1 MSMLKGYR
9 PSSALQA
16 MSSVYHE
23 TFNVCLQNLM
33 IVDLFNCAFI
43 EVRFV

>member
-16 MSSVYHE
+16 MFSVYHG
-23 TFNVCLQNLM
+23 TFNAGLFTELN
-33 IVDLFNCAFI
+33 VDLFNCAFI